1 MRWGRMLLLLFLP
14 VLLAAGIHGQ
24 EAVGIEILS
33 LGAVLRG
40 DTPIVEI
47 LEPEPG
53 VRQTL
58 VPTRRASEMD
68 PEDAKRYVRLYFPKT
83 FSELVEHE
91 FIIYVAAPDVRP
103 LTTNQMNLLRRASD
117 QGVPALADQGG
128 ISGYE
133 AFEDAWMASGLHE
146 IFPNDALA
154 VVEHGVSHSLGLH
167 TFTIALNEKDDLP
180 PVLTPFGALGMEKYR
195 VSHGFYVVPKQGA
208 TIWADME
215 GIFPEQGGRFPWL
228 MSMPYGDGSSWNIGD
243 NFVSSFWS
251 NIYGDMRNPYRTDIL
266 MNIILH
272 ATGRDLPSDILVV
285 HRQRVAFAEHIEDRR
300 YATEVIEFSE
310 SFGAKVG
317 AIYDALG
324 EMDEIVREARQ
335 MYIEQDYEGSRIR
348 MAEASQL
355 MATLVADALRAK
367 DRALAWVY
375 TSEWLAITGTSIMV
389 GWVVYILMIRRRL
402 YSEAGRTVHR
412 GSV

>member
-1 MRWGRMLLLLFLP
+1 MRWGRTLLSLLSLL
-14 VLLAAGIHGQ
+14 LLAAGIQGQ
-24 EAVGIEILS
+24 EDVGIEILC

-83 FSELVEHE
+83 FPELLAHE

-103 LTTNQMNLLRRASD
+103 LTTNQINLLRRASD

-146 IFPNDALA
+146 IFPNDAPA

-167 TFTIALNEKDDLP
+167 TFTIALNENDDLAS
-180 PVLTPFGALGMEKYR
+180 VLTPFRALGIEKYH
-195 VSHGFYVVPKQGA
+195 VSHGFYVVPKQGV
-208 TIWADME
+208 TIWADMK
-215 GIFPEQGGRFPWL
+215 GLFPEQGSRFPWL
-228 MSMPYGDGSSWNIGD
+228 MSMPYRDGSSWNLGD

-285 HRQRVAFAEHIEDRR
+285 HRQRVAFAEYIQDRR

-310 SFGAKVG
+310 SFGADVG
-317 AIYDALG
+317 TIYDALG
-324 EMDEIVREARQ
+324 GMDQVVREARQ
-335 MYIEQDYEGSRIR
+335 RYIQQDYEGSRVR
-348 MAEASQL
+348 MVEASEL
-355 MATLVADALRAK
+355 MASLVADALKAK

-375 TSEWLAITGTSIMV
+375 TSEWLALTGTSVIV
-389 GWVVYILMIRRRL
+389 GWAVYILMIKRRL
-402 YSEAGRTVHR
+402 YSEAGRTPHR
-412 GSV
+412 ASL